1 MLISTLISILL
12 IKVNSLLIT
21 KKNYKEKISTFEC
34 GFDPRR
40 EARLPFSI
48 HFFLIALIF
57 LIFDVEITI
66 ILPIPIIIEMINK
79 NIWIIINLIFLLIL
93 TLGTLHEWKEGAL
106 HWANLKESF
115 NAFSFDLKD
124 WMIFSFKLLGNNL
137 N

>member
-1 MLISTLISILL
+1 MYSTMLISTLISILL

-48 HFFLIALIF
+48 HFFLVALIF

-79 NIWIIINLIFLLIL
+79 NI
-93 TLGTLHEWKEGAL
+93 
-106 HWANLKESF
+106 
-115 NAFSFDLKD
+115 
-124 WMIFSFKLLGNNL
+124 
-137 N
+137 